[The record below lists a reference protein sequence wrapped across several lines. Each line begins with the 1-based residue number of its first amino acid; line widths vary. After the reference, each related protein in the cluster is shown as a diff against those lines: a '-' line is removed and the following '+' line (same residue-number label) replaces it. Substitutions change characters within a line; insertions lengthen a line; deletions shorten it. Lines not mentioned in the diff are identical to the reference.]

1 MTLKKILLVVL
12 GLLVG
17 NAYAD
22 DGSPDMKAAAKALIQ
37 AADYQCNKVNGVYP
51 AHFSNAFTVFCDD
64 VYEYT
69 IKDRGLKPISPAQ
82 CVRCVVSIA
91 LPTTTVHKLLPKK

>member
-1 MTLKKILLVVL
+1 MNLDFHGVILFKELILKTILLVVL

-22 DGSPDMKAAAKALIQ
+22 DGSPEMKAEAKALIQ
-37 AADYQCNKVNGVYP
+37 AANYQCNKVNGVYP

-64 VYEYT
+64 VYEYI
-69 IKDRGLKPISPAQ
+69 IKDRGGRWIIE
-82 CVRCVVSIA
+82 VND
-91 LPTTTVHKLLPKK
+91 

>member
-1 MTLKKILLVVL
+1 MILAL
-12 GLLVG
+12 GILIVSF
-17 NAYAD
+17 NALSD
-22 DGSPDMKAAAKALIQ
+22 EGDGSPDMKAAAKALIQ

-69 IKDRGLKPISPAQ
+69 IKDRGG
-82 CVRCVVSIA
+82 RW
-91 LPTTTVHKLLPKK
+91 TVEVND

>member
-1 MTLKKILLVVL
+1 MKKILLVVL
-12 GLLVG
+12 GLLAG

-22 DGSPDMKAAAKALIQ
+22 DGSLEMKAEARALIQ
-37 AADYQCNKVNGVYP
+37 AANYQCNKVNGIYP

-69 IKDRGLKPISPAQ
+69 IKDHGGRWI
-82 CVRCVVSIA
+82 VEVND
-91 LPTTTVHKLLPKK
+91 

>member
-1 MTLKKILLVVL
+1 MKKILLVVL

-17 NAYAD
+17 NAHAGD
-22 DGSPDMKAAAKALIQ
+22 DGSPEMKAEAKALIQ
-37 AADYQCNKVNGVYP
+37 AANYQCNKVNGVYP

-69 IKDRGLKPISPAQ
+69 IKDRGG
-82 CVRCVVSIA
+82 RW
-91 LPTTTVHKLLPKK
+91 TVEVND

>member
-1 MTLKKILLVVL
+1 MKIILLVVL
-12 GLLVG
+12 GLLAG
-17 NAYAD
+17 NVYADD
-22 DGSPDMKAAAKALIQ
+22 DGSPEMKAEAKALIQ

-69 IKDRGLKPISPAQ
+69 IKDRGG
-82 CVRCVVSIA
+82 RW
-91 LPTTTVHKLLPKK
+91 TVEVND

>member
-1 MTLKKILLVVL
+1 MVNVNFDFHGVILFKELILKTILLVVL

-22 DGSPDMKAAAKALIQ
+22 DGSPEMKAEAKALIQ
-37 AADYQCNKVNGVYP
+37 AANYQCNKVNGVYP

-69 IKDRGLKPISPAQ
+69 IKDRGGRWI
-82 CVRCVVSIA
+82 VEVND
-91 LPTTTVHKLLPKK
+91 

>member
-1 MTLKKILLVVL
+1 MKTILLVVL

-22 DGSPDMKAAAKALIQ
+22 DGSPEMKAEAKALIQ
-37 AADYQCNKVNGVYP
+37 GAGYKCNRVKGVYP
-51 AHFSNAFTVFCDD
+51 AQFSNSFTVFCDD

-69 IKDRGLKPISPAQ
+69 IKDHGGRWI
-82 CVRCVVSIA
+82 VEVND
-91 LPTTTVHKLLPKK
+91 

>member
-1 MTLKKILLVVL
+1 LFKELILRKILLVVL
-12 GLLVG
+12 GLMAG

-69 IKDRGLKPISPAQ
+69 IKDRGG
-82 CVRCVVSIA
+82 RW
-91 LPTTTVHKLLPKK
+91 TVEVND